1 MLRLVILKKAQMLLR
16 VFGKCLTRL
25 SVSKQTNNYDGRVVV
40 RRTDRYSTGALP
52 SNPQHTIISDTMLPN
67 SYQHIIFQ
75 SFLCYPGHELIFST
89 TDFRIYNCHTK
100 LCFANKMMNLT
111 FFIGMLLELKLKTR
125 LYALGFQ
132 IANDCK
138 TLIIFRIKQIFNS

>member
-100 LCFANKMMNLT
+100 SMHCKQNDGSDIFHRNVIGTKTQNPSICF
-111 FFIGMLLELKLKTR
+111 R
-125 LYALGFQ
+125 LSNCERLQNTYNFPYEAD
-132 IANDCK
+132 I
-138 TLIIFRIKQIFNS
+138 